1 MKSFQVQH
9 GQCECIIFRKAYI
22 FDGSYNYVY
31 KDSSL
36 ISKQKEVFNELVDKR
51 LDKITE
57 LDEKVNHNDL
67 VYRHKGRSPDEKFNE
82 YDNALDLINK
92 IRNGE
97 IEKVDVKNN

>member
-9 GQCECIIFRKAYI
+9 GQCECIIFRKTYT
-22 FDGSYNYVY
+22 FDGSYNYDY

-36 ISKQKEVFNELVDKR
+36 ISKQKAVFNELVDKR

-57 LDEKVNHNDL
+57 LDEKVNRNDL
-67 VYRHKGRSPDEKFNE
+67 VYRHKGRSPDEKFNK
-82 YDNALDLINK
+82 YNNALDLIYE

-97 IEKVDVKNN
+97 IGLVDAKNN